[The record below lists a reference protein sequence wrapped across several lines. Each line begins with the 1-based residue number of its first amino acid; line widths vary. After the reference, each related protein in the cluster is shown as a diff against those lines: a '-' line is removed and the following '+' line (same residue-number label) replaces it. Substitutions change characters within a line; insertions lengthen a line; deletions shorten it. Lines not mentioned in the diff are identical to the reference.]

1 LAYAGCVSENW
12 RVKEIY
18 RGLKKPL
25 GNQNMDQTCDL
36 LIRIKNAYMANL
48 KTATV
53 SYSRPKENL
62 IRVLQK
68 NGYIRNYQVTG
79 EKAAKSIEIDLRYAK
94 KVPAL
99 IGVKII
105 SKPGLRVYVKAK
117 EIKNVFGGSGINILS
132 TPKGIMTG
140 KEARIINLGGEL
152 ICQVW

>member
-1 LAYAGCVSENW
+1 
-12 RVKEIY
+12 
-18 RGLKKPL
+18 
-25 GNQNMDQTCDL
+25 
-36 LIRIKNAYMANL
+36 
-48 KTATV
+48 
-53 SYSRPKENL
+53 
-62 IRVLQK
+62 
-68 NGYIRNYQVTG
+68 
-79 EKAAKSIEIDLRYAK
+79 
-94 KVPAL
+94 L